1 MDPCCILIVDDSP
14 ADQFLTKALLS
25 QLAPNAHIHQAH
37 DGKEAL
43 DILESEAP
51 AAEVIFLDINM
62 PVMNGHEFL
71 EVYSEWPDPK
81 APVVMM
87 SSSDNPDDVTCA
99 KAYPCVKEYLTKP
112 ISVQTIEQALA

>member
-1 MDPCCILIVDDSP
+1 MDPSCILIVDDSP
-14 ADQFLTKALLS
+14 ADQFLTKALVGQIAS
-25 QLAPNAHIHQAH
+25 GAHIHQAH

-43 DILESEAP
+43 EILEGGAP
-51 AAEVIFLDINM
+51 APEVIFLDINM

-87 SSSDNPDDVTCA
+87 SSSDNPDDVT
-99 KAYPCVKEYLTKP
+99 LSL
-112 ISVQTIEQALA
+112 IHI